1 MEQQDITLSDWYK
14 ILTERFE
21 GAPREASRFYN
32 LQMLPRLMHCL
43 NKQKE
48 FCPICKDHFNKLDK
62 VTLHI
67 TEWFKDEGDEL
78 KEYQKQIESII
89 KHLQSDHGT
98 FAKGLWL
105 SRIVVIGLAIGILV
119 AYLSN
124 LLFPETEKSGLLV
137 LGSVIGMMLGWIA
150 GKMYENQLRKRNKIF

>member
-1 MEQQDITLSDWYK
+1 MEEKELTLSDFYT
-14 ILTERFE
+14 ILRKRFE

-43 NKQKE
+43 YKQKE
-48 FCPICKDHFNKLDK
+48 SCAVCEDYFNKIDT

-78 KEYQKQIESII
+78 KEYQKQIESVI

-98 FAKGLWL
+98 TAKGLWL
-105 SRIVVIGLAIGILV
+105 SRIVVIGLAIGV
-119 AYLSN
+119 GGAYLAN

-137 LGSVIGMMLGWIA
+137 LGSVVGMMLGWIS
-150 GKMYENQLRKRNKIF
+150 GKIYENQLRKRNKIF